1 MSLNTPPLK
10 LLLIGIDGAA
20 HGVVTKMA
28 DAGQLPNFAKL
39 RDQSAFGLLQSTFP
53 PHTAPGWASMF
64 TGVEPGQSGIF
75 QFWDTKAHDYSPK
88 NMNSSDYAREPIWH
102 ALERHG
108 LKVGVFNVPM
118 THPPVPLADGYMIS
132 WPLSTTLHYTAPK
145 SLKAE
150 LMRKGLH
157 YHSDIVTMYRGQA
170 DYNESAA
177 EFIADRSETTL
188 YLQDSHPVD
197 ALFVVFTEIDRVS
210 HHYWG
215 REEYPSKTVEAV
227 YSQMD
232 DALGDM
238 LALADENTLVI
249 VASDHGFGLCE
260 TDFNINEYLETI
272 GMLKTRFIPIKQE
285 APIEEDV
292 SVRRWFASPD
302 RYIREIDWSRTQ
314 LYMPTPGCFGLNFNL
329 KGRETDGIVA
339 VEDCDSLVKQL
350 SEQLSQVTHDGQAC
364 FELVP
369 ASEIYSGDMVDK
381 APDLIVV
388 PSSFRVMVT
397 PNLSGELWSAPYQEG
412 VHWPEGII
420 CVRGSTFQPGE
431 TLHARI
437 EDVYAT
443 ILAHLG
449 LPVATGI
456 EGHWLKDPTSEVSR
470 EDSKLNEHG
479 RDLTEQETRFMEEK
493 LSKIGYF

>member
-1 MSLNTPPLK
+1 MCLEIQPLK
-10 LLLIGIDGAA
+10 LLVVGIDGAA
-20 HGVVTKMA
+20 HGIVTKMA
-28 DAGQLPNFAKL
+28 KEGKLPNFAKL
-39 RDQSAFGLLQSTFP
+39 RGQSAFGILQSTFP

-75 QFWDTKAHDYSPK
+75 QFWDTKATDYSPK

-118 THPPVPLADGYMIS
+118 SHPPVPLTDGYMIS

-150 LMRKGLH
+150 LLSKGLH

-177 EFIADRSETTL
+177 DFIADRAKTTL
-188 YLQDSHPVD
+188 YLQHSHPVD

-215 REEYPSKTVEAV
+215 REEAPSAAVEAV
-227 YSQMD
+227 YAQMD
-232 DALGDM
+232 AALGEM

-272 GMLKTRFIPIKQE
+272 GLLKTRFVPVKEEIE
-285 APIEEDV
+285 EEDV
-292 SVRRWFASPD
+292 SIRRWFASPN
-302 RYIREIDWSRTQ
+302 RYIREIDWPQTS

-329 KGRETDGIVA
+329 KGRERDGIVEPA
-339 VEDCDSLVKQL
+339 DREALILHLGEKL
-350 SEQLSQVTHDGQAC
+350 SHVTHKGQPC

-369 ASEIYSGDMVDK
+369 ACEIYSGDMVNK

-388 PSSFRVMVT
+388 PNSFRIMIT

-420 CVRGSTFQPGE
+420 CVRGSTFLPGE
-431 TLHARI
+431 TVHARI

-456 EGHWLKDPTSEVSR
+456 EGHWLKDPNEDVSR
-470 EDSKLNEHG
+470 EVGKVNEHG
-479 RDLTEQETRFMEEK
+479 RTLTEQEARFMEEK
-493 LSKIGYF
+493 LSNIGYF